1 MQCKMRMTCNARA
14 RFHGCWAPPSHH
26 QEDSVFV
33 NSTLVSTA
41 VISTESSTPGAD
53 TSPSRGAQ
61 IGSIS
66 MVPSPMEPS
75 GSPCRREHLREHRR
89 EPLPPT
95 LSREASGVHR

>member
-66 MVPSPMEPS
+66 MVP
-75 GSPCRREHLREHRR
+75 
-89 EPLPPT
+89 T